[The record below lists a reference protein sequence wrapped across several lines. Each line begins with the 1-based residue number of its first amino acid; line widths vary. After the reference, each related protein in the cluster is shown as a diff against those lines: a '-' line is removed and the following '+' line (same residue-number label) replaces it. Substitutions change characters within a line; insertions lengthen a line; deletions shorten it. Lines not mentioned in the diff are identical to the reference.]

1 MKLYVQKVGQ
11 AVEEVSLTG
20 STQIS
25 ATPGTRLFVEA
36 NDGTITHMSRSGSQL
51 VVNTTDG
58 KVINVD
64 NFFGSADQGMSS
76 LTIEN
81 TAASGLPEKQIVLGD
96 ERLYADGSEVVAYT
110 PEQLKDVI
118 SGWDYYEMRGE
129 EAAAAGSDDNTGLFV
144 ALGLGAATI
153 AGLIA
158 LANNDDDNGH
168 SSSSVTPTPDPDPTP
183 DPTPSNLTD
192 PTLVTLN
199 RSNGS
204 SLSGTSDA
212 HNTTVYIDINND
224 GTHDYTTTT
233 DANGNWSFPSPTAI
247 PDGSTVSIWVL
258 DSKGGKIEVSTVI
271 DATAPDFI
279 SMTISQDL
287 AVITGKTEAG
297 AVVKLDLNGDGVA
310 EYTIKADDSGNY
322 KFTLENGASLIP
334 GTSVISLADDL
345 DNVSHITIPVATKAT
360 VLGMSDGTQVMDL
373 SNTTEITSPTLHGLG
388 TPGAI
393 VQVMDGNTVIGTTTV
408 GTDSNW
414 SITATNLPVGKHS
427 FDVETII
434 NTPVTGPSKE
444 NAVNITFEQK
454 PYDMSVIVADIRE
467 VEIDNSIDAPISITR
482 ALPNGGYLVAY
493 PQAEAAGSKFYD
505 VKVKIFDASGQMV
518 SELTLGDKNVAD
530 GYSRDSAKAYLSN
543 FDVAVSPVDGA
554 ITVLYSRNENP
565 SSYTGNDVVYQ
576 RFSADGAEI
585 TAGPQIVASS
595 GDIGGMNGLLTG
607 LLPDGLANLITNTLS
622 GIVNPIA
629 DFMTSALKTID
640 FLNILP
646 DTDFKALVDLFVNG
660 LTNRIYTA
668 MFGQGLLSSSI
679 VQMEDGS
686 VVFTGT
692 RFTEPLDLENMVNNA
707 DISGFIKEF
716 TDALGLKGIPIIG
729 SVIDFITEGVLNLLV
744 KPIEGL
750 ADSVLTWFDLNA
762 FEAGANLYS
771 VRYDKDANGN
781 LVKVSEN
788 TESPHD
794 FSLGGFFTENGYITT
809 SNGAFDKAVN
819 WIFGKNPTSDS
830 EGLVGAD
837 LGGGQYAVIWQQA
850 GKDWSLDQLLKNPV
864 DLKISVVDFGT
875 GKIVLDGATLNTGAP
890 KGSADVS
897 PKIITL
903 PDGTFA
909 VSWVRVTG
917 SDMGDVLVQRFQL
930 QNGKLLALDAQPI
943 VVNSTTDGAQ
953 GVIAGSLIGA
963 NDITVLENGN
973 YVVSWASA
981 TTQGESH
988 VISRVF
994 DMSGQAIT
1002 EEIIVDKGVEDP
1014 GVCSLPS
1021 VVALAGG
1028 GFAVTWSEVSDT
1040 GGNLYSRT
1048 YNDDGSIRGTGESAD
1063 VSNSGHYVKGTTESA
1078 VGTNGDDVID
1088 GTNGVTNVVAN
1099 DGNDRIIVM
1108 SDGFQSIDGGKGFDT
1123 VVFEDKSATT
1133 IDSATLN
1140 KLHNIEQID
1149 LNSTSAL
1156 TLDVKYDDLIKMN
1169 DDKHLFVTG
1178 TAEDK
1183 VDLDLT
1189 SWTNVATANK
1199 SGVQYN
1205 LYVYDKDEDAQVWV
1219 QNTIAVI

>member
-1 MKLYVQKVGQ
+1 MKLYVQKAGQ

-36 NDGTITHMSRSGSQL
+36 NDGAITHMSRSGSQL
-51 VVNTTDG
+51 VVNTADG

-76 LTIEN
+76 LTIDNSSE
-81 TAASGLPEKQIVLGD
+81 SGLPEKQIVLGD
-96 ERLYADGSEVVAYT
+96 DRLYADGSEVIAYT
-110 PEQLKDVI
+110 PEQLKEVI

-129 EAAAAGSDDNTGLFV
+129 EAAAAGDDDNTGLFV
-144 ALGLGAATI
+144 ALGLGAAGI

-158 LANNDDDNGH
+158 LANDDDDNGH
-168 SSSSVTPTPDPDPTP
+168 SSSGINPNPTPDPDPN
-183 DPTPSNLTD
+183 PSEVTD
-192 PTLVTLN
+192 PTLITLN

-204 SLSGTSDA
+204 SLTGTSDA
-212 HNTTVYIDINND
+212 KNATVYIDINND
-224 GTHDYTTTT
+224 GTYDYTATT
-233 DANGNWSFPSPTAI
+233 DADGNWSFPTPTSI
-247 PDGSTVSIWVL
+247 PDGATVSVWVL
-258 DSKGGKIEVSTVI
+258 DSKGEKIAVSTVI

-279 SMTISQDL
+279 SMTVSQDL

-297 AVVKLDLNGDGVA
+297 AVVKLDLNGDGTA
-310 EYTIKADDSGNY
+310 EYTIKADDNGNY
-322 KFTLENGASLIP
+322 KFTLENGAALIP

-345 DNVSHITIPVATKAT
+345 NNVSQITIPVATKAT
-360 VLGMSDGTQVMDL
+360 VLGMSDGTNAMDL
-373 SNTTEITSPTLHGLG
+373 STTTEITSPTLHGLG
-388 TPGAI
+388 TPGAV
-393 VQVMDGNTVIGTTTV
+393 VQVMDGDTIIGTTTV
-408 GTDSNW
+408 GTDGNW
-414 SITATNLPVGKHS
+414 SIKATDLPVGNHS
-427 FDVETII
+427 FGVETVI
-434 NTPVTGPSKE
+434 NTPVSGPSKE
-444 NAVNITFEQK
+444 NTANITFEQK

-467 VEIDNSIDAPISITR
+467 IEVDNSIDAPISITR

-505 VKVKIFDASGQMV
+505 IKVKIFDASGNMV
-518 SELTLGDKNVAD
+518 SELTLGEKNVAD

-565 SSYTGNDVVYQ
+565 SSYTGNDVVFQ

-585 TAGPQIVASS
+585 TSGPQVVAAS
-595 GDIGGMNGLLTG
+595 GDIGGMNGLLTS

-629 DFMTSALKTID
+629 DFMTNALKTID

-660 LTNRIYTA
+660 LTDRIYSVL
-668 MFGQGLLSSSI
+668 FGQGLLSSSI

-686 VVFTGT
+686 LVFTGT
-692 RFTEPLDLENMVNNA
+692 RFIEPLDLENMVENA
-707 DISGFIKEF
+707 DISGFVREF
-716 TDALGLKGIPIIG
+716 MDALGLKGIPIVG
-729 SVIDFITEGVLNLLV
+729 SVIDWIVEGVLNLAV
-744 KPIEGL
+744 QPIEGFV
-750 ADSVLTWFDLNA
+750 DTILTWFDLNA

-771 VRYDKDANGN
+771 VRYAQDANGN

-788 TESPHD
+788 AEAPHD

-809 SNGAFDKAVN
+809 SNGIFDKAVN
-819 WIFGKNPTSDS
+819 WIFGNDPTSDS

-850 GKDWSLDQLLKNPV
+850 CKDWSIDQLLKNPV
-864 DLKISVVDFGT
+864 DLKISVVDFNT
-875 GKIVLDGATLNTGAP
+875 GKIVLDGATLNTDAP
-890 KGSADVS
+890 RGSADVS

-930 QNGKLLALDAQPI
+930 LGGKLVAVDAQPT

-953 GVIAGSLIGA
+953 GVIAGSLTGA

-973 YVVSWASA
+973 YVVSWASV

-988 VISRVF
+988 VVSRVF
-994 DMSGQAIT
+994 DMTGQAIT
-1002 EEIIVDKGVEDP
+1002 DEIIVDKGVDDP
-1014 GVCSLPS
+1014 GICSLPS

-1028 GFAVTWSEVSDT
+1028 GFAVTWSEVSET

-1048 YNDDGSIRGTGESAD
+1048 YNDDGSVRGVGETGDASTP
-1063 VSNSGHYVKGTTESA
+1063 GHYIKGTLESA

-1088 GTNGVTNVVAN
+1088 ARNGVTNVVAN
-1099 DGNDRIIVM
+1099 DGDDRILVM
-1108 SDGFQSIDGGKGFDT
+1108 SNGFKSIDGGNGFDT

-1133 IDSATLN
+1133 IDSTTLS
-1140 KLHNIEQID
+1140 KLHNIDQID
-1149 LNSTSAL
+1149 LNNTSAL
-1156 TLDVKYDDLIKMN
+1156 TLDVKYEDLIKLN
-1169 DDKHLFVTG
+1169 DDKHLFVKG
-1178 TAEDK
+1178 DANDK